1 MAPAKPLL
9 DRGGWLL
16 AGESTISSRNPQPLL
31 RGDAMKRKF
40 LLVAVAAI
48 ALSNAYAAE
57 DLCSVAPNHCKI
69 LKEDAKVRV
78 IEFTAKKGDK
88 IAMHS
93 HPAHVVYLIKA
104 GKTKFTFPDGSAR
117 DTPPIK
123 DGEAL
128 INPAVTH
135 SQEHLEDVHG
145 ILVEFKE

>member
-1 MAPAKPLL
+1 
-9 DRGGWLL
+9 
-16 AGESTISSRNPQPLL
+16 
-31 RGDAMKRKF
+31 MKHKF
-40 LLVAVAAI
+40 LLFAVAAI
-48 ALSNAYAAE
+48 AMSNAYAAD
-57 DLCSVAPNHCKI
+57 DLCSVSPRHCKI

-104 GKTKFTFPDGSAR
+104 GKTKFTFPDGGTR
-117 DTPPIK
+117 NTPPIK

-145 ILVEFKE
+145 ILVEIKE

>member
-1 MAPAKPLL
+1 MNHRVLL
-9 DRGGWLL
+9 L
-16 AGESTISSRNPQPLL
+16 
-31 RGDAMKRKF
+31 
-40 LLVAVAAI
+40 AVAAI
-48 ALSNAYAAE
+48 ALSNVYAAE
-57 DLCSVAPNHCKI
+57 DLCAVAPSHCKI

-93 HPAHVVYLIKA
+93 HPAHVIYLIKA
-104 GKTKFTFPDGSAR
+104 GKTKFTFPDGSTR
-117 DTPPIK
+117 DTPPTK